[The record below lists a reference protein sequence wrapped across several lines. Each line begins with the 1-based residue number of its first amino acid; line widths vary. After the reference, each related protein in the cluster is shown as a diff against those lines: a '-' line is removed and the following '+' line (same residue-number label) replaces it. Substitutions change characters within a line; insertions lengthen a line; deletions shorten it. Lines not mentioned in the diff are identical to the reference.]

1 MKDNIIGILKKYTAF
16 DLDDEKEAKQF
27 NRMADDFK
35 NLVNLEVEKRIAER
49 KLSKSDVDRI
59 IELIHQAEEMP
70 FVTARFGDNWKNH
83 ARNEY
88 TFEDVI
94 HIAWKQ
100 GRRAI
105 LLERELHS
113 RLTNPGVESNQ
124 KTEHTPQV
132 TPQVP
137 PPRRKEVGDERL

>member
-1 MKDNIIGILKKYTAF
+1 MREKIFGVLYKLIFADNLATTWKIKCHKASNEL
-16 DLDDEKEAKQF
+16 EH
-27 NRMADDFK
+27 
-35 NLVNLEVEKRIAER
+35 LVNQEVEKRIAER

-137 PPRRKEVGDERL
+137 PKTEGGE